1 MRIAKLPST
10 SRTDQFPVPP
20 LAPHP
25 QTQGLGSFID
35 FVPVN
40 SVARPSQDFREFV
53 VAHSAESSRTAPTTE
68 TRFFIAS
75 LRIPA
80 QSQKRIAALR
90 PFVQCIRNNLLI
102 VTGVTVDVPAFNDLP
117 SHLYQIYG
125 KDPAFMAFLRSLLY
139 ILDFTPTK
147 DKISFICD
155 DEEQM
160 ALPFYQMYRKIQR
173 IWPGARDKQ
182 AAISFVDS
190 RVQEPYQTMFTIAWC
205 TGLRAGE
212 LLALTVEDLDFSSR
226 TIIVNKSADDNTRRV
241 GPTKTNTST
250 ALLPMPSALES
261 RLRTYL
267 EKHWRDNPSKLLFP
281 NRKGTHPL
289 WQQRG

>member
-1 MRIAKLPST
+1 
-10 SRTDQFPVPP
+10 
-20 LAPHP
+20 
-25 QTQGLGSFID
+25 
-35 FVPVN
+35 
-40 SVARPSQDFREFV
+40 
-53 VAHSAESSRTAPTTE
+53 
-68 TRFFIAS
+68 
-75 LRIPA
+75 
-80 QSQKRIAALR
+80 
-90 PFVQCIRNNLLI
+90 
-102 VTGVTVDVPAFNDLP
+102 
-117 SHLYQIYG
+117 
-125 KDPAFMAFLRSLLY
+125 MAFLRSLLY

-173 IWPGARDKQ
+173 IWPGARDRQ

-250 ALLPMPSALES
+250 ALLPKPSALES

-289 WQQRG
+289 WRNNVVKYGLKPVLRQLKILTKFAGLHAFRHGLATELADKSTPIPVLQQQMRHADVRTTLKVYAHVILQSQRDAMENVSIGTVPVVEQEQITSASN